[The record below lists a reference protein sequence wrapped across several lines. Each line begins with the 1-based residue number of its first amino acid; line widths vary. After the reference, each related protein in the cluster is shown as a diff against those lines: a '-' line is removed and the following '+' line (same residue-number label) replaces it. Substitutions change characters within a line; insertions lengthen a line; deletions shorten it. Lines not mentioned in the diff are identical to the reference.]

1 MLGMHREDKY
11 PKSSKPY
18 TRWWWFSGEIKEED
32 IRYQLDWLKSNSFGG
47 VEIAWVYPLENSKPG
62 PKWLSDEWSRKVAYA
77 KQYATEIGLV
87 CDFTIG
93 SLWPLGG
100 SIVSEKDAAQV
111 YDGLSPQR
119 LTWSW
124 EGSLFDEEFFI
135 LNHIDKNAVEKYLGK
150 IIDALSPALQT
161 PGSALFL
168 DSWEVDTEG
177 MWTDGFGDVFRD
189 RFGYS
194 IDDFMERLDDY
205 PDERY
210 NYRKLVSE
218 YVLDTFYRT
227 FSNRCRELGVTS
239 RVQCHG
245 APTDLLAAYSLVDI
259 PETEAMLF
267 EPNFA
272 KIAASAATLS
282 SKNVVS
288 AETFSC
294 IYGWE
299 PRPGPGPYI
308 KQERITDLKM
318 IADAM
323 FANGVNHIIWHGTPY
338 NPKGGENKF
347 YATTHVGPDSPFAA
361 QLPTFNRYM
370 QTICDVM
377 KRGRTYSDVA
387 VYFPLEDAGMLG
399 ELTNDFQPRSG
410 ATDNPVHGPQRGS
423 GATDNRVFEVARAC
437 GELLPPNAKHHWEMR
452 YTRMPDALH
461 GYHPLWISPY
471 HLKKSTYD
479 NGLLKCG
486 DASFSSLYIDVEWL
500 DDDGLNELLHLAQQG
515 LPVCMKRRPK
525 QPGHIKSKFYESTL
539 DSFLSL
545 PNVISNFH
553 AISVNPPLVEGDN
566 LPGFWCRID
575 GDEYHIFFA
584 NPDAKD
590 LHYPLPYE
598 RTMEQTSSEIL
609 VCINAFDRQFKIT
622 LAFEPY
628 ESILLMLNTTGENKF
643 TDLNF
648 VPVPPVQN

>member
-1 MLGMHREDKY
+1 MISGMHREDKY

-18 TRWWWFSGEIKEED
+18 TRWWWFAGEIKEED
-32 IRYQLDWLKSNSFGG
+32 ICYQLDWLRASGFGG
-47 VEIAWVYPLENSKPG
+47 VEIAWVYPAKKSNPG
-62 PKWLSDEWSRKVAYA
+62 PKWLSDEWSEKVAYA
-77 KQYATEIGLV
+77 HQYATEIGMG

-100 SIVSEKDAAQV
+100 SIVSEENAARV
-111 YDGLSPQR
+111 YGGLSPQR

-124 EGSLFDEEFFI
+124 EGSCVNEEFFI

-177 MWTDGFGDVFRD
+177 MWTNGFGEVFRD
-189 RFGYS
+189 RFAYS
-194 IDDFMERLDDY
+194 IDDFMDRLDDH

-210 NYRKLVSE
+210 DYRKLIGE
-218 YVLDTFYRT
+218 YVLDNFYRT
-227 FSNRCRELGVTS
+227 FTDRCRELGVTS

-245 APTDLLAAYSLVDI
+245 APLDLLAAYSLVDI

-272 KIAASAATLS
+272 KIASSAAALS
-282 SKNVVS
+282 GRKVVS
-288 AETFSC
+288 SETFSC
-294 IYGWE
+294 LYGWE

-318 IADAM
+318 IADAL
-323 FANGVNHIIWHGTPY
+323 FANGVNHIVWHGMPY
-338 NPKGGENKF
+338 DPKGGGDEF
-347 YATTHVGPDSPFAA
+347 YATTHVGPDSPFADQIPA
-361 QLPTFNRYM
+361 FNKYM
-370 QTICDVM
+370 ETICDVM

-387 VYFPLEDAGMLG
+387 VFFPLEDARMLN
-399 ELTNDFQPRSG
+399 ELIDRP
-410 ATDNPVHGPQRGS
+410 
-423 GATDNRVFEVARAC
+423 
-437 GELLPPNAKHHWEMR
+437 LPPNAKYHWEMR
-452 YTRMPDALH
+452 YAHMPEELK

-471 HLKKSTYD
+471 HLKRSSYED
-479 NGLLKCG
+479 GLLKCG

-500 DDDGLNELLHLAQQG
+500 DIDGLDELLRLAKQG

-525 QPGHIKSKFYESTL
+525 QPGHIKSKSYETTL

-545 PNVISNFH
+545 SNVVSDFDEIVVH
-553 AISVNPPLVEGDN
+553 PPVVEGEG
-566 LPGFWCRID
+566 LPDFRCRID

-598 RTMEQTSSEIL
+598 PTSVHTSFEIPIR
-609 VCINAFDRQFKIT
+609 INALGRQLKIT
-622 LAFEPY
+622 LAFELY
-628 ESILLMLNTTGENKF
+628 ESILLTLNAGGEIKF

-648 VPVPPVQN
+648 APV